1 MFFILSKLLK
11 FLITPLMWIVVLL
24 FIAVISRDPFK
35 RKRYLIY
42 GFSLLIIF
50 TNYFLFNFCMAL
62 WEMPPVNHKKI
73 EVYDVGIVLGGVTS
87 YDAEHDRTQFIRG
100 ADRLFQAIDLY
111 KTGKIKKILFT
122 GGSGYVLR
130 PEYKEGA
137 LVKRYVLKLGIP
149 ESDFLIENESRN
161 THENALFTKEILE
174 KEKITGKLLLITS
187 AFHMRRSIG
196 CFNKAGLFP
205 DPYSADMY
213 GKPIKIE
220 KGFDPESLIIP
231 SLEPLSDWTNFI
243 HELVGYCIYKIV
255 GYA

>member
-11 FLITPLMWIVVLL
+11 FAITPLIWVVALLLMAIV
-24 FIAVISRDPFK
+24 SRDQFK
-35 RKRYLIY
+35 RKRYLIF
-42 GFSLLIIF
+42 GFSLLIF
-50 TNYFLFNFCMAL
+50 FSNSFLFNFFMGL
-62 WEMPPVNHKKI
+62 WQVPPVNNKTI
-73 EVYDVGIVLGGVTS
+73 EAYDAGIVLGGVS
-87 YDAEHDRTQFIRG
+87 HYDATYDHLQFLRG

-111 KTGKIKKILFT
+111 KTGKIKKIVFT
-122 GGSGYVLR
+122 GGSGYVLH

-137 LVKRYVLKLGIP
+137 LVKKYVLKLGIP

-161 THENALFTKEILE
+161 THENAVLTKELLN

-187 AFHMRRSIG
+187 AFHMRRSMG
-196 CFNKAGLFP
+196 CFYKVGLFP

-213 GKPIKIE
+213 GEPIKIDHR
-220 KGFDPESLIIP
+220 FDPESLIIP
-231 SLEPLSDWTNFI
+231 SLEPLLDWTNFI